1 MHWMLRHD
9 QTGVLMGAVKIAA
22 SVLAACACLALAAAQ
37 AGALTFTPPIHYRVG
52 GQPTDL
58 VGGDLNADG
67 LPDLVALG
75 AEGDSFAVLLATG
88 NGRFAAPAPTP
99 IGHQLH
105 AVALGD
111 LDGDG
116 ALDIVATASEA
127 TDDSVLVLLGRGDG
141 TFVLQGAYPID
152 QPAYDVAVGDVTGDG
167 YADVVAGAY
176 GGPHVFAGDGAGGLL
191 SPVLVQTDGF
201 CTSVILEDFDR
212 DGHLDIAATRYEWD
226 EFDGFAVLLSDGAGG
241 FLPPRDYGGSGA
253 SRLATCDL
261 NHDRIPD
268 LLSLEH
274 EEGSAGLSGL
284 LGDGLGLF
292 IPALGMSVDGGT
304 DADLGDNGA
313 PFALGDIDHRN
324 GMDVVTSGIKF
335 GPDGTHET
343 GQKLFY
349 ILYGQGDGVWFTR
362 GTMAAGRDPAEIVLD
377 DFNADGKVDLA
388 TADWEEGSVSV
399 RIKGTL
405 PTLLGVS
412 PGSGKAGAVVTLT
425 GRHFLKYRR
434 TGEVRF
440 GGVPATDYVSWSN
453 NVIRVKVPAGAPKR
467 LLNVTVTSIIGKS
480 KAKQFV
486 CR

>member
-1 MHWMLRHD
+1 
-9 QTGVLMGAVKIAA
+9 MGAVKIAA
-22 SVLAACACLALAAAQ
+22 SILAACACLAYGAAQ

-52 GQPTDL
+52 GQPGAL
-58 VGGDLNADG
+58 VNGDLNADG
-67 LPDLVALG
+67 LPDLVAPG
-75 AEGDSFAVLLATG
+75 AEGDSLAILLAAG
-88 NGRFAAPAPTP
+88 NGRFAVPVLVP
-99 IGHQLH
+99 IGQQLD
-105 AVALGD
+105 AVTLGD

-116 ALDIVATASEA
+116 ALDIVATASESYDA
-127 TDDSVLVLLGRGDG
+127 SVLVLLGRGDG
-141 TFVLQGAYPID
+141 TFVLQGMYPID
-152 QPAYDVAVGDVTGDG
+152 LPAQDVAVGDVTGDG
-167 YADVVAGAY
+167 HADVVAGAY
-176 GGPHVFAGDGAGGLL
+176 GGPHVLAGDGTGGLL
-191 SPVLVQTDGF
+191 SPVLVQTDGW
-201 CTSVILEDFDR
+201 CMSVVLEDFDR
-212 DGHLDIAATRYEWD
+212 DGHLDMAATRYEWD

-241 FLPPRDYGGSGA
+241 FLPPRDYRGSLEM

-261 NHDRIPD
+261 NYDGIPD

-274 EEGSAGLSGL
+274 QEGSAELHGF
-284 LGDGLGLF
+284 LGDGLGIL
-292 IPALGMSVDGGT
+292 IPALGMSVDGWT
-304 DADLGDNGA
+304 DADLGGQNA

-324 GMDVVTSGIKF
+324 GMDVVTAGIKF
-335 GPDGTHET
+335 GPDGTHEH

-377 DFNADGKVDLA
+377 DFNADGKDDLA

-453 NVIRVKVPAGAPKR
+453 TAIRVRVPAGAPKR
-467 LLNVTVTSIIGKS
+467 LVNVTVTSIIGKS
-480 KAKQFV
+480 KARQFV